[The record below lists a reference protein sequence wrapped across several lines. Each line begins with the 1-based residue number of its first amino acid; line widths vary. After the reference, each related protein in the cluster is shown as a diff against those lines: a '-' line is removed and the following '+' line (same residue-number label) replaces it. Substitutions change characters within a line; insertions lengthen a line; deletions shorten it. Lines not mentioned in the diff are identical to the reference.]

1 MTRVTL
7 SLNEFDTLVNF
18 IDQVEAE
25 FPSISKISLE
35 VTETGIGPHIM
46 AYIETEEG
54 KNQGVY
60 KDITDYEN
68 W

>member
-1 MTRVTL
+1 MKITM

-18 IDQVEAE
+18 IDMVEGE
-25 FPSISKISLE
+25 FPDINKITLE

-46 AYIETEEG
+46 AFVETEEG